1 MDYKSVDIGKDMFLN
16 DVYVGQKVLYL
27 RAAPGGVGI
36 GEVTKIEI
44 LDNRSGYIPVGWK
57 YGYKHF
63 KNNKTNIWYRFHLK
77 TQENRTTKKYF
88 DEIIGRFDTE
98 VYERIKDE

>member
-1 MDYKSVDIGKDMFLN
+1 MSYKSVDIGKDMFLN

-44 LDNRSGYIPVGWK
+44 VDKRSGNIHIGWK
-57 YGYKHF
+57 YGYNHF
-63 KNNKTNIWYRFHLK
+63 KTRSSDIWYRFTIK
-77 TQENRTTKKYF
+77 TQGGRITIKYF
-88 DEIIGRFDTE
+88 DEIISRFDTE